1 MLYAACAHA
10 HHHDAQC
17 SSDYAAADRLVS
29 GGLRDLGYDTLVVTC
44 HGWQRDPATKR
55 LRANPKTWP
64 NGYKALVD
72 YAHARGL
79 KVTAYAST
87 GKYNCCPAFEG
98 VMEPGAEKTPLWINH
113 SMHKTSNFTKTG
125 SSGRT

>member
-1 MLYAACAHA
+1 
-10 HHHDAQC
+10 
-17 SSDYAAADRLVS
+17 VS

-44 HGWQRDPATKR
+44 HGWQRDPTTKR

-64 NGYKALVD
+64 RGYKALVD

-98 VMEPGAEKTPLWINH
+98 AMEPGAEKAFWVAIFFIIKNDQLPRQAWDKH
-113 SMHKTSNFTKTG
+113 RKS
-125 SSGRT
+125 

>member
-1 MLYAACAHA
+1 M
-10 HHHDAQC
+10 
-17 SSDYAAADRLVS
+17 S

-98 VMEPGAEKTPLWINH
+98 VMEPGAGKTPFL
-113 SMHKTSNFTKTG
+113 G
-125 SSGRT
+125 STILYIKRAILPRQAPRDITALERHNSGVGFRV